1 MNTLA
6 QGSAAFFLNCFVF
19 LEKKPVYN
27 CFDDGKWSVCDNEE
41 YCLTTDLDRKVD
53 WNDPQSIH
61 NLMEQLDFY
70 CEEDYMVGLIGA
82 LFLMGIVVGCS
93 TLTRLGDVIGRKPVY
108 LIGLFMHLFFMIG
121 ILISTIKIVSY
132 ALLFIFGMSV
142 TARYYVGYTYN
153 LEMQP
158 KSHYVLVST
167 TMFMFESVV
176 YFFICIYFS
185 FISKNWKLLQI
196 PNVVLCVS
204 GIIFLFWMPES
215 PKFLIAQKKFTEARE
230 VFTWIGLKNGLKL
243 NDIQ

>member
-1 MNTLA
+1 MGGFGKLQKTSYVMNTLA
-6 QGSAAFFLNCFVF
+6 QGSAAFFINCFVF

-27 CFDDGKWSVCDNEE
+27 CFEDGQYNVCSAEE
-41 YCLTTDLDRKVD
+41 YCSISKLDRRID
-53 WNDPQSIH
+53 WTDPQSID
-61 NLMEQLDFY
+61 NLIDQLDFH
-70 CEEDYMVGLIGA
+70 CEDDIMIGFIGA

-93 TLTRLGDVIGRKPVY
+93 TLTRLGDKIGRRPVY

-121 ILISTIKIVSY
+121 ILITKNKYIAY
-132 ALLFIFGMSV
+132 GLLFIFGMSL

-185 FISKNWKLLQI
+185 FISKQWKILQI
-196 PNVVLCVS
+196 PNLVLCIS
-204 GIIFLFWMPES
+204 GIIFMLWMPES
-215 PKFLIAQKKFTEARE
+215 PKFLVAQ
-230 VFTWIGLKNGLKL
+230 
-243 NDIQ
+243 